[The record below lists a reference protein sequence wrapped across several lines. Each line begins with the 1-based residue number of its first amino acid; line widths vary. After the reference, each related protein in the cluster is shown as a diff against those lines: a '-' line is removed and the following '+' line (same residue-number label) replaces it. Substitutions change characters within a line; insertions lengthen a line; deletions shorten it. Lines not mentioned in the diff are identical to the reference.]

1 MFGLGFIKGTILGL
15 SVGIATGLVLKN
27 VAGMIRNKKNSSS
40 NSDVEESQFEEDVVN
55 K

>member
-1 MFGLGFIKGTILGL
+1 
-15 SVGIATGLVLKN
+15 
-27 VAGMIRNKKNSSS
+27 MITNKKNSSS